1 MKGFYWNSRGLS
13 DLVKYR
19 YISDA
24 IRDHKL
30 DFVAVMETGKQ
41 DMPGSNLN
49 RLSGDGDLSGI
60 VSHLGDG
67 RAVFY
72 WELTHRSLICPLL
85 WKGNFLLSSISE
97 TEMMTSNGF

>member
-1 MKGFYWNSRGLS
+1 MKEFYWNSRGLS
-13 DLVKYR
+13 DLAKYR

-49 RLSGDGDLSGI
+49 RLFGDGDLSGI
-60 VSHLGDG
+60 ASHPGDG

-72 WELTHRSLICPLL
+72 
-85 WKGNFLLSSISE
+85 
-97 TEMMTSNGF
+97 